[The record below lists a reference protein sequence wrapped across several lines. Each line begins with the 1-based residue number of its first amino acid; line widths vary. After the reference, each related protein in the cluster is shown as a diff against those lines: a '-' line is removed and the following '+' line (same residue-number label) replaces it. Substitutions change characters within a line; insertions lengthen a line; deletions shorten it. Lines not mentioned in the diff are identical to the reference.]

1 VSKYFFLKKNIT
13 FDFNSK
19 IFNMKKTL
27 LTLSLLASFFSFSQN
42 LQSDNFNALTV
53 GNVGTDFT
61 GVTAGQGG
69 WLTFSSNGTAPTT
82 STNAA
87 NTNFQVVSSGN
98 LSTNGLSLVGPNGD
112 KGSRFMW
119 KDGLPTAWSA
129 RTSGNNIIE
138 VEVDIYLGALSTS
151 VNTHGIRIYDSAGTK
166 TLAGF
171 LVNTSTGEL
180 QLIAYSTPGTNPVGN
195 YSYSLI
201 AAPGVLLPTNS
212 WSRIGV
218 SYNKTTNQCTIKG
231 PGVAPNTILVGSAA
245 SLDPAEVDFVVT
257 SGHSPTLPN
266 TSAGTIIFDN
276 FVVRAS
282 ATDTLLNTESI
293 GNSENKFYIYPNP
306 TSNVLNISNTNNIEI
321 KNIFVSDIN
330 GRVVKNEIGSLTQIN
345 VSDLNSGVYFVT
357 IEAAEG
363 KTTQKFIKQ

>member
-1 VSKYFFLKKNIT
+1 
-13 FDFNSK
+13 
-19 IFNMKKTL
+19 MKKTL
-27 LTLSLLASFFSFSQN
+27 LALCLLATFFNFSQS
-42 LQSDNFNALTV
+42 LQSDNFNGLTV
-53 GNVGTDFT
+53 GNVGADYT
-61 GVTAGQGG
+61 GATAGQGG
-69 WLTFSSNGTAPTT
+69 WLTFSNNGTAPTT

-138 VEVDIYLGALSTS
+138 VEVDINPGVRGASRNS
-151 VNTHGIRIYDSAGTK
+151 FGAAIYDAAFTK

-171 LVNTSTGEL
+171 EVNSSTGEL
-180 QLIAYSTPGTNPVGN
+180 FLVAYSTPTASPVGN
-195 YSYSLI
+195 YIYNLA
-201 AAPGVLLPTNS
+201 AAPGVLLPENT
-212 WSRIGV
+212 WSRVGF
-218 SYNKTTNQCTIKG
+218 SYNYTTGQVKINSTAIVGGSLAVNGSSPTTN
-231 PGVAPNTILVGSAA
+231 
-245 SLDPAEVDFVVT
+245 PAEVDLLVGSGSVT
-257 SGHSPTLPN
+257 TPTVIN
-266 TSAGTIIFDN
+266 NIASTSMLFDN

-282 ATDTLLNTESI
+282 ATDTLLSTESI
-293 GNSENKFYIYPNP
+293 GNSENKFSIYPNP

-330 GRVVKNEIGSLTQIN
+330 GRVVKNESGSLTQIN
-345 VSDLNSGVYFVT
+345 ISDLNAGVYFIT